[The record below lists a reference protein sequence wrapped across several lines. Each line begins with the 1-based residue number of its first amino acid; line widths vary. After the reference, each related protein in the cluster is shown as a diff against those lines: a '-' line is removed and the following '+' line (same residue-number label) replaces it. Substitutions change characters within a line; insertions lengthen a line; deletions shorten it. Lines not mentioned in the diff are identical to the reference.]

1 MLHIER
7 NDTMKVTFFDVEYAN
22 ARNKSICQ
30 IGILSRELDNPD
42 SEISKLD
49 LYVNPE
55 DGFDD
60 NCVRIHGITSDAVNN
75 SPTFRDVWADIEQYF
90 TNAVIIGH
98 NVASADLDALHK
110 NLVRYGIEVP
120 EIYYVCTYQLA
131 KELVPSFTVADYG
144 LGTLCTFFGINIT
157 EKHNALYD
165 ACACSDLLDKLVDYS
180 KIDIESE
187 IQRYIPSDHADFIAY
202 ISNASLKKDI
212 HALYGMIR
220 GFSLDSKISDEEKE
234 YIKTWRETFSLYK
247 NHQDVSTIISVIDNI
262 LEDDVIT
269 IDEINKLQLTIRKHL
284 DIVSTSTITLATQI
298 LNGIIKGIITDET
311 ITEEECQNLSAWLY
325 ENNYLAGHF
334 PFDKLYGEIESVLAD
349 GILTPSEA
357 SIIKNEINNLLDPV
371 ESLRKDVMS
380 LKGKRICL
388 SGNFA
393 FGQKSAVEQYII
405 EQGGIIDSSV
415 KKTTDI
421 LVVGDYEC
429 KSYSNG
435 TYGTKV
441 KKAIEYNG
449 KGGNIQISKES
460 DIIKPTKSF
469 SEVLFDF
476 IDKSGLSDAEVY
488 KKAQLPR
495 QMMSKIKCVPNYLPS
510 KQNICAFAIALELT
524 VEQANELLSSAGYV
538 LSRSFEFDRIIE
550 DAIVHGN
557 YDIFSI
563 NEKMY
568 ELGILWLGAK

>member
-1 MLHIER
+1 
-7 NDTMKVTFFDVEYAN
+7 MKVTFFDVEYAN

-30 IGILSRELDNPD
+30 IGILSRDIDDPEAAVD
-42 SEISKLD
+42 KLD

-60 NCVRIHGITSDAVNN
+60 NCVRIHGITADMVKTA
-75 SPTFRDVWADIEQYF
+75 PTFKECWSDIEQYF

-110 NLVRYGIEVP
+110 NLVRYDIEVP
-120 EIYYVCTYQLA
+120 EIYYICTYQLA
-131 KELVPSFTVADYG
+131 KELVPAFVVSDYA
-144 LGTLCTFFGINIT
+144 LGTLCAFFDIAT
-157 EKHNALYD
+157 PAKHNAFYD

-180 KIDIESE
+180 KVDIEGE
-187 IQRYIPSDHADFIAY
+187 IQRYIPSDHADFITY
-202 ISNASLKKDI
+202 ISGASLKKDI
-212 HALYGMIR
+212 HALYGMVR
-220 GFSLDSKISDEEKE
+220 GFTLDSAISNEEKE
-234 YIKTWRETFSLYK
+234 YIKSWRETFSLYTS
-247 NHQDVSTIISVIDNI
+247 HADVSTIISVIDNI
-262 LEDDVIT
+262 LADDVVT
-269 IDEINKLQLTIRKHL
+269 IDEINTLQITIRKHL

-298 LNGIIKGIITDET
+298 LNGIIKGIITDEI
-311 ITEEECQNLSAWLY
+311 ITDDECQNLRVWLY
-325 ENNYLAGHF
+325 ENNYLSGHF
-334 PFDKLYGEIESVLAD
+334 PFDKLYNEIEVVLSD
-349 GILTPSEA
+349 GVLTPEEA
-357 SIIKNEINNLLDPV
+357 VSIKDEINNLLDPV

-380 LKGKRICL
+380 LKGKRVCL

-393 FGQKSAVEQYII
+393 FGQKSAVEQYIV
-405 EQGGIIDSSV
+405 EQGGIVESSV

-429 KSYSNG
+429 QSYSNG

-449 KGGNIQISKES
+449 KGCNIQISKES
-460 DIIKPTKSF
+460 DIIKPAKSF
-469 SEVLFDF
+469 GDVLFTF
-476 IDKSGLSDAEVY
+476 IDESGLSDAEVY

-524 VEQANELLSSAGYV
+524 VEQTNELLSAAGYV

-550 DAIVHGN
+550 DAIAHGN
-557 YDIFSI
+557 YDIFNI

-568 ELGILWLGAK
+568 ELGISWLGMK

>member
-1 MLHIER
+1 
-7 NDTMKVTFFDVEYAN
+7 MKVTFFDVEYAN

-30 IGILSRELDNPD
+30 IGILSRDIEDPKSAVD
-42 SEISKLD
+42 KFD

-60 NCVRIHGITSDAVNN
+60 NCVRIHGITADMVKTA
-75 SPTFRDVWADIEQYF
+75 PTFKECWSDIEQYF

-120 EIYYVCTYQLA
+120 EIYYICTYQLA
-131 KELVPSFTVADYG
+131 KELVPSFVVSDYA
-144 LGTLCTFFGINIT
+144 LGTLCTFFNIAAPA
-157 EKHNALYD
+157 KHNAFYD

-180 KIDIESE
+180 KVDIEGE
-187 IQRYIPSDHADFIAY
+187 IQRYIPSDHADFITY
-202 ISNASLKKDI
+202 ISGASLKKDI

-220 GFSLDSKISDEEKE
+220 GFTLDSVISNEEKE
-234 YIKTWRETFSLYK
+234 YIKSWRENFSLYTS
-247 NHQDVSTIISVIDNI
+247 HADVSTIISVIDNI
-262 LEDDVIT
+262 LADYVVT
-269 IDEINKLQLTIRKHL
+269 MDEINTLQTTIRKHL

-298 LNGIIKGIITDET
+298 LNGIIKGIITDEV
-311 ITEEECQNLSAWLY
+311 ITDDECQNLRVWLY
-325 ENNYLAGHF
+325 ENNYLSGHF
-334 PFDKLYGEIESVLAD
+334 PFDKLYSEIEVVLSD
-349 GILTPSEA
+349 GVLTPEEA
-357 SIIKNEINNLLDPV
+357 ISIKDEINNLLDPV
-371 ESLRKDVMS
+371 EALRKDVMS
-380 LKGKRICL
+380 LEGKRVCL

-393 FGQKSAVEQYII
+393 FGQKSAVEQYIV
-405 EQGGIIDSSV
+405 EQGGIVESSV

-429 KSYSNG
+429 QSYSNG

-449 KGGNIQISKES
+449 KGCNIQISKES
-460 DIIKPTKSF
+460 DIIKPAKSF
-469 SEVLFDF
+469 GDVLFAF
-476 IDKSGLSDAEVY
+476 IDESGLSDAEVY

-524 VEQANELLSSAGYV
+524 VEQTNELLSAAGYV
-538 LSRSFEFDRIIE
+538 LSGNFEFDRIIE
-550 DAIVHGN
+550 DAIVHQN

-568 ELGILWLGAK
+568 ELGISWLGVK

>member
-1 MLHIER
+1 
-7 NDTMKVTFFDVEYAN
+7 MKVTFFDVEYAN

-30 IGILSRELDNPD
+30 IGILSRDLDKPD
-42 SEISKLD
+42 SEAEKID

-60 NCVRIHGITSDAVNN
+60 NCVRIHGITSDTVKNA
-75 SPTFRDVWADIEQYF
+75 PTFKDVWENIEKYF

-110 NLVRYGIEVP
+110 NLVRYGIEIP

-131 KELVPSFTVADYG
+131 KELVPSFAVSDYA
-144 LGTLCTFFGINIT
+144 LGTLCNFFGIT
-157 EKHNALYD
+157 VAEKHNAFYD

-187 IQRYIPSDHADFIAY
+187 IQRYIPDDHADFVAY

-220 GFSLDSKISDEEKE
+220 GFTLDSQISDEEKG
-234 YIKTWRETFSLYK
+234 YIRSWRETFSPYTS
-247 NHQDVSTIISVIDNI
+247 HADISTIIAVIDGI
-262 LEDDVIT
+262 LADDFIT
-269 IDEINKLQLTIRKHL
+269 LDEINTLQLTIRKHL

-298 LNGIIKGIITDET
+298 LNGIIKGIITDEE
-311 ITEEECQNLSAWLY
+311 ITDDECQNLRTWLY
-325 ENNYLAGHF
+325 ENNYLSGHF
-334 PFDKLYGEIESVLAD
+334 PFDKLYSEIEVVLED
-349 GILTPSEA
+349 GVLTPAEA
-357 SIIKNEINNLLDPV
+357 LIIKNEINNLLDPV

-449 KGGNIQISKES
+449 KGCSIQISKES
-460 DIIKPTKSF
+460 DIIKPARSF
-469 SEVLFDF
+469 CEVLLGF
-476 IDKSGLSDAEVY
+476 IDESGMSDAEVY

-495 QMMSKIKCVPNYLPS
+495 QMMSKIKCQANYQPS
-510 KQNICAFAIALELT
+510 KQNICAFAIALELN
-524 VEQANELLSSAGYV
+524 VEQTNELLSSAGYI

-550 DAIVHGN
+550 DAIIHGN
-557 YDIFSI
+557 YDIFNI

-568 ELGILWLGAK
+568 ELGISWLGAK

>member
-1 MLHIER
+1 
-7 NDTMKVTFFDVEYAN
+7 MKVTFFDVEYAN

-30 IGILSRELDNPD
+30 IGILSRDLDNPD
-42 SEISKLD
+42 AEVNKID

-60 NCVRIHGITSDAVNN
+60 NCVRIHGITSDTVKGAPSFKNIW
-75 SPTFRDVWADIEQYF
+75 DDIEQYF

-131 KELVPSFTVADYG
+131 KELVPSFAVPDYA
-144 LGTLCTFFGINIT
+144 LGTLCNFFGITIS
-157 EKHNALYD
+157 EKHNAFCD

-180 KIDIESE
+180 KINIESE
-187 IQRYIPSDHADFIAY
+187 IQRYIPNDHADFIAY

-220 GFSLDSKISDEEKE
+220 GFTLDSAISEEEKE
-234 YIKTWRETFSLYK
+234 YIKTWRETFSPYTS
-247 NHQDVSTIISVIDNI
+247 HADVSTIISVIDNV
-262 LEDDVIT
+262 LADDVIT
-269 IDEINKLQLTIRKHL
+269 LDEINTLQLTIRKHL

-298 LNGIIKGIITDET
+298 LNGIIKGIITDEE
-311 ITEEECQNLSAWLY
+311 ITDEECQNLRAWLY
-325 ENNYLAGHF
+325 ENNYLSGHF
-334 PFDKLYGEIESVLAD
+334 PFDKLYSEIEVVLAD
-349 GILTPSEA
+349 GVLTPAEA
-357 SIIKNEINNLLDPV
+357 LSIKNEISNLLDPV

-405 EQGGIIDSSV
+405 EQGGIIETSV

-449 KGGNIQISKES
+449 KGCNIQISKES
-460 DIIKPTKSF
+460 DIIKPAKSF
-469 SEVLFDF
+469 SEVLFGF
-476 IDKSGLSDAEVY
+476 IDGSGLSDAEVY

-510 KQNICAFAIALELT
+510 KQNICAFAIALELN
-524 VEQANELLSSAGYV
+524 VEQTNELLSSAGYV

-557 YDIFSI
+557 YDIFNI

-568 ELGILWLGAK
+568 ELGISWLGAK

>member
-1 MLHIER
+1 
-7 NDTMKVTFFDVEYAN
+7 MKVTFFDVEYAN

-30 IGILSRELDNPD
+30 IGILSRDIDDPEAAVD
-42 SEISKLD
+42 KLD

-60 NCVRIHGITSDAVNN
+60 NCVRIHGITADMVKTA
-75 SPTFRDVWADIEQYF
+75 PTFKECWSDIEQYF

-110 NLVRYGIEVP
+110 NLVRYDIEVP
-120 EIYYVCTYQLA
+120 EIYYICTYQLA
-131 KELVPSFTVADYG
+131 KELVPAFAVSDYA
-144 LGTLCTFFGINIT
+144 LGTLCAFFDIAT
-157 EKHNALYD
+157 PAKHNAFYD

-180 KIDIESE
+180 KVDIEGE
-187 IQRYIPSDHADFIAY
+187 IQRYIPSDHADFITY
-202 ISNASLKKDI
+202 ISGASLKKDI
-212 HALYGMIR
+212 HALYGMVR
-220 GFSLDSKISDEEKE
+220 GFTLDSAISNEEKE
-234 YIKTWRETFSLYK
+234 YIKSWRETFSLYTS
-247 NHQDVSTIISVIDNI
+247 HADVSTIISVIDNI
-262 LEDDVIT
+262 LADDVVT
-269 IDEINKLQLTIRKHL
+269 IDEINTLQITIRKHL

-298 LNGIIKGIITDET
+298 LNGIIKGIITDEI
-311 ITEEECQNLSAWLY
+311 ITDDECQNLRVWLY
-325 ENNYLAGHF
+325 ENNYLSGHF
-334 PFDKLYGEIESVLAD
+334 PFDKLYNEIEVVLSD
-349 GILTPSEA
+349 GVLTPEEA
-357 SIIKNEINNLLDPV
+357 VSIKDEINNLLDPV

-380 LKGKRICL
+380 LKGKRVCL

-393 FGQKSAVEQYII
+393 FGQKSAVEQYIV
-405 EQGGIIDSSV
+405 EQGGIVESSV

-429 KSYSNG
+429 QSYSNG

-449 KGGNIQISKES
+449 KGCNIQISKES
-460 DIIKPTKSF
+460 DIIKPAKSF
-469 SEVLFDF
+469 SDVLFTF
-476 IDKSGLSDAEVY
+476 IDESGLSDAEVY

-524 VEQANELLSSAGYV
+524 VEQTNELLSAAGYV

-550 DAIVHGN
+550 DAIAHGN

-568 ELGILWLGAK
+568 ELGISWLGMK

>member
-1 MLHIER
+1 M
-7 NDTMKVTFFDVEYAN
+7 TGVQT
-22 ARNKSICQ
+22 C
-30 IGILSRELDNPD
+30 
-42 SEISKLD
+42 
-49 LYVNPE
+49 
-55 DGFDD
+55 
-60 NCVRIHGITSDAVNN
+60 
-75 SPTFRDVWADIEQYF
+75 
-90 TNAVIIGH
+90 
-98 NVASADLDALHK
+98 AL
-110 NLVRYGIEVP
+110 P
-120 EIYYVCTYQLA
+120 IY
-131 KELVPSFTVADYG
+131 
-144 LGTLCTFFGINIT
+144 
-157 EKHNALYD
+157 

-180 KIDIESE
+180 KINIESE
-187 IQRYIPSDHADFIAY
+187 IQRYIPNDNADFIAY

-220 GFSLDSKISDEEKE
+220 GFTLDSEISQDEKE
-234 YIKTWRETFSLYK
+234 YSKSWRETFSPYTS
-247 NHQDVSTIISVIDNI
+247 HADVSTIISVIDNI
-262 LEDDVIT
+262 LADDIIT
-269 IDEINKLQLTIRKHL
+269 LDEVNTLQLEIRRHL

-298 LNGIIKGIITDET
+298 LNGIIKGIITDEE
-311 ITEEECQNLSAWLY
+311 ITDEECQNLRAWLY
-325 ENNYLAGHF
+325 ENNYLSGHF
-334 PFDKLYGEIESVLAD
+334 PFDKVYSEIEVVLAD
-349 GILTPSEA
+349 GVLTPAEA
-357 SIIKNEINNLLDPV
+357 LTIKNEINNLLDPV

-405 EQGGIIDSSV
+405 EQGGIIETSV

-429 KSYSNG
+429 KSYYNG

-449 KGGNIQISKES
+449 KGCNIQISKES
-460 DIIKPTKSF
+460 DIIKPAKSF
-469 SEVLFDF
+469 SEVLFGF
-476 IDKSGLSDAEVY
+476 IDASGLGDAEVY

-510 KQNICAFAIALELT
+510 KQNICAFAIALELN
-524 VEQANELLSSAGYV
+524 VEQTNELLSSAGYV

-557 YDIFSI
+557 YDIFTI

-568 ELGILWLGAK
+568 ELGISWLGAK